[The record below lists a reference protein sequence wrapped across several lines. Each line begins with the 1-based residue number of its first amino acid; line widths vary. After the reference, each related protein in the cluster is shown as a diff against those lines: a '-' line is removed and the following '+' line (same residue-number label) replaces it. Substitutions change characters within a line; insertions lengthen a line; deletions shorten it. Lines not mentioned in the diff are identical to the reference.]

1 MKTFLRRNFK
11 PSKKGNGEGTIRKR
25 KDGSWEA
32 RITVGYNPNGTQKRK
47 SIYGKTRQEV
57 QKKMTANLNE
67 LNNGK
72 YVEQTKMTVAKWLNI
87 WMKDYKMNS
96 VKSTTFINYR
106 NRVINHIIPAIGHY
120 NLKDLRADYVQ
131 KMINGLY
138 KNNYAPE
145 SIRGT
150 YNIIHEALKQ
160 AVNNDLIIKN
170 VADTVTLPADVKSDV
185 RVLTIEEQARFIATA
200 KETYSGEVFIMALGT
215 GMRIGEL
222 LALMWSDI
230 DWEENTIYVNKTLN
244 IVKDFENKEAK
255 WHKEFG
261 SPKTISSKRKIPLIN
276 SLQNLLRKYKQTQDE
291 IKSKALDA
299 YEDNDLI
306 FATQLGK
313 PLDPRNMQR
322 TLRTIADKTDIKNLH
337 AHCLRH
343 TFATRGLENGIE
355 LVVMKELLG
364 HSSIKMTAD
373 LYTHVLPDKK
383 KAAIAKLNDTIIL

>member
-1 MKTFLRRNFK
+1 MA
-11 PSKKGNGEGTIRKR
+11 SKKGNGEGTIRKR
-25 KDGSWEA
+25 ANGSWEA

-57 QKKMTANLNE
+57 QRKMTTTLNE
-67 LNNGK
+67 YNNGK
-72 YVEQTKMTVAKWLNI
+72 YFEPVKMSVAKWLNT
-87 WMKDYKMNS
+87 WLQDYKANT

-106 NRVINHIIPAIGHY
+106 NRVINHIIPAIGKY
-120 NLKDLRADYVQ
+120 NLKDLRAEYVQ
-131 KMINGLY
+131 NLFNEMH
-138 KNNYAPE
+138 KNDYAPE
-145 SIRGT
+145 TIRGT

-160 AVNNDLIIKN
+160 AVNNDLLIKN
-170 VADTVTLPADVKSDV
+170 IADTVILPADEKKDV
-185 RVLTIEEQARFIATA
+185 RVLSVDEQTRFIDVA
-200 KETYSGEVFIMALGT
+200 KETYTGEVFIMALGT

-230 DWEENTIYVNKTLN
+230 DFEENTVYVNRTLN
-244 IVKDFENKEAK
+244 IVKDFSDKESK

-261 SPKTISSKRKIPLIN
+261 SPKTFSSKRKIPIIPV
-276 SLQNLLRKYKQTQDE
+276 LQELLKKHRQNQDE
-291 IKSKALDA
+291 IKSRALDA

-313 PLDPRNMQR
+313 PLDPRNLQR
-322 TLRTIADKTDIKNLH
+322 TLRSIADKANLKNVH

-383 KAAIAKLNDTIIL
+383 KEAIAKLNDTIVL